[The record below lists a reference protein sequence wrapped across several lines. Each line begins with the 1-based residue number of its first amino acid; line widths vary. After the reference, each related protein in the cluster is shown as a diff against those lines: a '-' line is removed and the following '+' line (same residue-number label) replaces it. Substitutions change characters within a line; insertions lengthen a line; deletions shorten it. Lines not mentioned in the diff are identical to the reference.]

1 MIEVRDLHVHYGG
14 IVALAGISLDIPDEK
29 IISIVGAN
37 GAGKSTT
44 INAISGVVKIHSG
57 SITHDGES
65 LALPPQE
72 IVKRGIVQVP
82 EGRRIF
88 PTITVKENLI
98 LGAYIVRDRR
108 TVERSLDRVFNLF
121 PILKERQNQLG
132 GTLSGGEQQ
141 MLAFG
146 RALMSEPKVLIMDEP
161 SLGLAPMFV
170 LGVFKMIGDL
180 NKAGHTIL
188 LVEQNAQKALSIADY
203 AYVLETGRI
212 VSRGE
217 GRKIAQD
224 PIVKKAYLG
233 IEE

>member
-1 MIEVRDLHVHYGG
+1 MIEVKGLSVHYGG
-14 IVALAGISLDIPDEK
+14 IVALDNISLSIPDGK
-29 IISIVGAN
+29 IVSIVGAN

-44 INAISGVVKIHSG
+44 INAISGMVKIHSG
-57 SITHDGES
+57 TITENGES
-65 LALPPQE
+65 LLIPPQD

-82 EGRRIF
+82 EGRKIF
-88 PTITVKENLI
+88 PTITVQENLI
-98 LGAYIVRDRR
+98 LGAYVIKDR
-108 TVERSLDRVFNLF
+108 EKIKKNMEKVFDLF
-121 PILKERQNQLG
+121 PILKERKNQPG

-141 MLAFG
+141 MLSLS
-146 RALMSEPKVLIMDEP
+146 RALMSDPRVLVLDEP

-170 LGVFKMIGDL
+170 LEIFKMIEDL
-180 NKAGHTIL
+180 NSIGHTIL

-212 VSRGE
+212 VSE
-217 GRKIAQD
+217 GRGKEVADD